1 MVGNDGELLG
11 VLKGPV
17 WAPWPQTP
25 QAAEYAAFAFCGA
38 YADAPSVCFSDCQ
51 NVVDHV
57 ALGADVLCGRRQ
69 YTGLVLQGK
78 HHFGTNLCALHKVS
92 AHKDVDESGISASE
106 RFRRLGNRFADRAA
120 NEAALLHPSLAP
132 VEVEELDR
140 KIKIARLVL
149 TAGSVLLPFW
159 PRLEF
164 RGTARS
170 RLPPAPRHPPLE
182 VGHSWVQVGSFWQCR

>member
-1 MVGNDGELLG
+1 MVGKDGELLG

-38 YADAPSVCFSDCQ
+38 YADAPSVCYSGCQ

-57 ALGADVLCGRRQ
+57 ALGADALRGKRQ

-78 HHFGTNLCALHKVS
+78 HHLGRNLRALHKVS
-92 AHKDVDESGISASE
+92 AHRGVDESGISASE
-106 RFRRLGNRFADRAA
+106 RFRRLGNHFADQAA
-120 NEAALLHPSLAP
+120 KEAAQLHPSLTPA
-132 VEVEELDR
+132 EADELDR

-149 TAGSVLLPFW
+149 KAGSVLLPLW

-164 RGTARS
+164 RGTA
-170 RLPPAPRHPPLE
+170 
-182 VGHSWVQVGSFWQCR
+182 